1 MKKVK
6 FSKRWRWPLTATS
19 YEAYEAGDV
28 VTVSNDRAEAAQKAG
43 ALTGEP
49 EDVAETPASAS
60 SDTPSSA
67 DAPSDPAASK
77 KPKA

>member
-19 YEAYEAGDV
+19 YEAYSPGDE

-43 ALTGEP
+43 VLDGEP
-49 EDVAETPASAS
+49 EDAPEPAAGGA
-60 SDTPSSA
+60 T
-67 DAPSDPAASK
+67 DAPPPSDPATTK